1 MVASFCLGKC
11 YNEGRLGEDIINV
24 RDTHEPI
31 QMTETEYLEFERQSE
46 FKHEY
51 INGEIFAMAGASDE
65 HNLIVASLIIA
76 IGSQL
81 RGSNCKIY
89 PSDMRVKIEATGS
102 YLYPDML
109 VLCGEKKFAAGS
121 FDTLLNPSLIIEVL
135 SPSTEAY
142 DRGKKF
148 ADYRKI
154 SSLQEYV
161 LVSQDKA
168 SIERCTRRENRK
180 WTFIEF
186 EGLESSLELSSIGAT
201 LDLAD
206 VYEQISFP

>member
-1 MVASFCLGKC
+1 MSAIPHQPV
-11 YNEGRLGEDIINV
+11 
-24 RDTHEPI
+24 
-31 QMTETEYLEFERQSE
+31 QMSESEYLDFERNSE

-51 INGEIFAMAGASDE
+51 INSEIFAMAGASDE

-102 YLYPDML
+102 YLYPDIL

-121 FDTLLNPSLIIEVL
+121 FDTLLNPTLIIEVL

-154 SSLQEYV
+154 PSLQEYI
-161 LVSQDKA
+161 LISQDKA
-168 SIERCTRRENRK
+168 SVERYSRGGAGE
-180 WTFIEF
+180 WTLIEF
-186 EGLESSLELSSIGAT
+186 EGLDAKLELSSIGST
-201 LDLAD
+201 LALAD